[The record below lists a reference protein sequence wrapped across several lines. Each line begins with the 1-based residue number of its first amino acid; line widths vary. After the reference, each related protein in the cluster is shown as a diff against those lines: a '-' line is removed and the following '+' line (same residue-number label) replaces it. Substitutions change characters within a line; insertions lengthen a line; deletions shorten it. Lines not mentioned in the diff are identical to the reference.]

1 MFRRLGQLAARHPVQ
16 ILVSWLV
23 LLIGVLALA
32 PKLGDVVNSS
42 QAGFLPASANSQ
54 QAQTILQQ
62 AFPRSHPRSSAVL
75 VLSGPQPARG
85 RALAAYSAYIAHQL
99 SPAPVSVAS
108 ASLDRALR
116 GALESRDGQAS
127 LVDVGWSQI
136 DTSSA
141 PGDAVAHLRAYIK
154 AHPVDGITAQVT
166 GDVAINLDY
175 QDQISKSS
183 NLSTIIAV
191 FLVLGVVLVAF
202 RSIALLLVPAATIVF
217 SLLISEGIVAALG
230 RNGLSISSNTP
241 IFMIVLLVGAGTDY
255 CLFLA
260 SRFKEELVAGADPA
274 RAIERTMEHV
284 GEAIFSAGLAL
295 VIGTGFMGFAQL
307 GLFNTTGPA
316 IAISVAVTMLVALT
330 VTPAVLRLLGRRAF
344 WPARIEAARPSRFWH
359 AVADRVTR
367 RPILAIGALMVLLL
381 PLSAAVGKT
390 GQNFDFVDDLSPGV
404 EANAGFAAITSHFGA
419 GNALPGSLVIRAATS
434 LRTAT
439 GLAALDRLDAQ
450 LATLPGVA
458 AVQGPTRPG
467 GVPIPFQA
475 YASSPQV
482 RAALSQNLSDDGLVA
497 SYTVVSSR
505 NPYSAA
511 ARDLMVRVRG
521 LGQAAFPGAA
531 VHTGGESSAATDT
544 SAITGSDLL
553 RISLFVLGGI
563 FVVLVLL
570 LRAVVAP
577 LYLLATV
584 VLSLAATVGTTTLVF
599 QVLGGKDG
607 LVFWVPFLIL
617 TMLIGLGT
625 DYNILMM
632 SRVREEAAKGGDYRA
647 AVAEAVGRTGGIIT
661 TCGLILAGSFGT
673 LVLAGVSGL
682 RELGFAVG
690 LGVLVDTFLV
700 RSVLVP
706 ALAVL
711 FGRLSWLPGPVP
723 GDVPASPA
731 DRPVAELARA

>member
-1 MFRRLGQLAARHPVQ
+1 MFRRLGQLAARYPIQ
-16 ILVSWLV
+16 ILVTWLV
-23 LLIGVLALA
+23 LLVGSLVLA

-42 QAGFLPASANSQ
+42 QATYLPASANSQ

-62 AFPRSHPRSSAVL
+62 AFPRTHPRSSAVL
-75 VLSGPQPARG
+75 VLTGPQPARA
-85 RALAAYSAYIAHQL
+85 RAMGAYSAYIAHGL
-99 SPAPVSVAS
+99 SPAPISVAS
-108 ASLDRALR
+108 SSLDPALR
-116 GALESRDGQAS
+116 AALESKDGQAS
-127 LVDVGWSQI
+127 LVDIGWSQRG
-136 DTSSA
+136 TSSA
-141 PGDAVAHLRAYIK
+141 PGDSVTHLRAYIA
-154 AHPVDGITAQVT
+154 AHPVAGVTARVT
-166 GDVAINLDY
+166 GGVAINLDY

-191 FLVLGVVLVAF
+191 FLVLAVVLVAF
-202 RSIALLLVPAATIVF
+202 RSVALLVVPGATIVF
-217 SLLISEGIVAALG
+217 SLLISEGIVATLG
-230 RNGLSISSNTP
+230 KNGLSISSNTP

-274 RAIERTMEHV
+274 AAIERTMTHV

-295 VIGTGFMGFAQL
+295 VIGTGSMAFAQL

-344 WPARIEAARPSRFWH
+344 WPAKIEAARPSRFWH

-367 RPILAIGALMVLLL
+367 HPLLSVGSLLVLLL
-381 PLSAAVGKT
+381 PLSAVVGKT
-390 GQNFDFVDDLSPGV
+390 GQNFDFVDDLSSGV
-404 EANAGFAAITSHFGA
+404 EANSGFAAITSHFGA
-419 GNALPGSLVIRAATS
+419 GNALPGSLVIRSATS
-434 LRTAT
+434 LRTPA
-439 GLAALDRLDAQ
+439 GLAALDRLDVQ
-450 LATLPGVA
+450 LAALPGVA

-467 GVPIPFQA
+467 GAPIAFRARPD
-475 YASSPQV
+475 SLQV
-482 RAALSQNLSDDGLVA
+482 RAALSQSLSDDGSVA
-497 SYTVVSSR
+497 NYTVVSGR

-521 LGQAAFPGAA
+521 LGQAAFPGAV
-531 VHTGGESSAATDT
+531 VHTGGESAAATDT

-599 QVLGGKDG
+599 QVLDGKDG

-647 AVAEAVGRTGGIIT
+647 AVAETVGRTGGIIT

-723 GDVPASPA
+723 GDIPT
-731 DRPVAELARA
+731 RPGAQGNRIF